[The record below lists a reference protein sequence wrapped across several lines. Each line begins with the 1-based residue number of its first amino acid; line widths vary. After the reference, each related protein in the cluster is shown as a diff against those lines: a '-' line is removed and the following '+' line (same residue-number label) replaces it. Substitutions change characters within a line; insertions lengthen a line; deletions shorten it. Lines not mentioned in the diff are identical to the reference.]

1 MGAGYG
7 YYSKHVPIGYRQCVT
22 KGYGRPILCPKSS
35 QKTLIEKTSFD
46 SHPYPAGTNRLNA
59 QVGLLTHLICCAF
72 PVFYQWQRMQQT

>member
-22 KGYGRPILCPKSS
+22 NGYGRAILYARNRLK
-35 QKTLIEKTSFD
+35 KTMIKTSFD